1 MGTDQLRVVIERGKE
16 KGLQVFP
23 SLKMQ
28 SCDPVG
34 SDRCDSLSGTGGKR
48 CARSRRDKRY
58 LLHPRKPGL
67 IPEELVD
74 YAGGYPRMPKSP
86 TRGP

>member
-1 MGTDQLRVVIERGKE
+1 MRMVQGAWAMGTDQLRVVIERGKE

-34 SDRCDSLSGTGGKR
+34 SDRCDSLKWDPWKEV
-48 CARSRRDKRY
+48 CA
-58 LLHPRKPGL
+58 L
-67 IPEELVD
+67 E
-74 YAGGYPRMPKSP
+74 AG
-86 TRGP
+86 